1 MHEGLCA
8 ASFGARNLGF
18 GLFVY
23 LGIPWI
29 KKGLVACLFLGGEIV
44 IITTLTVLWSGCWL
58 PVRRFYFGILSISA
72 ICVPVGI
79 HCVFMLTE
87 LLSFSIGGLMA
98 FQDVCVFQT
107 KALWMQHL
115 VTSPTLFQGHFL
127 SLLLGGSTKPGYSH
141 GELNLKKTKI
151 VGRILW
157 LHPENKSN
165 KVTSLLF
172 RALLLSSY
180 CLIGHYWWLR
190 WKTHGGCWFSHVY
203 FT

>member
-1 MHEGLCA
+1 MLHLLGQEILVLVFWYTLNKKRLQ
-8 ASFGARNLGF
+8 SF
-18 GLFVY
+18 
-23 LGIPWI
+23 
-29 KKGLVACLFLGGEIV
+29 FLSSLSFFWGEIV

-58 PVRRFYFGILSISA
+58 PVRRFYFGILSILA

-79 HCVFMLTE
+79 HCLFMLTE

-141 GELNLKKTKI
+141 GELNLK
-151 VGRILW
+151 
-157 LHPENKSN
+157 
-165 KVTSLLF
+165 
-172 RALLLSSY
+172 
-180 CLIGHYWWLR
+180 
-190 WKTHGGCWFSHVY
+190 
-203 FT
+203 